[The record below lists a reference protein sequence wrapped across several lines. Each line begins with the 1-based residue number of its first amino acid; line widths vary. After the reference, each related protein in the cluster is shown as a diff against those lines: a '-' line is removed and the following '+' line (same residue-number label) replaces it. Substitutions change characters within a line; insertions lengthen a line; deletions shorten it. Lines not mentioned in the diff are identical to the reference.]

1 VGKSLV
7 LASHLL
13 DDPVHGR
20 LPRRQ
25 KTVLTNTPWRKS
37 KTKIDAEC
45 TLAVPTPHGG
55 SLSTADFDKS
65 EWKIMYPLFIEEG
78 LIGPSECVNKKTPD
92 VLYFTCMFVLCFT
105 FRCLHYVCL
114 RFPPSSEFSTRLHV
128 LVDPFIVKLMSHLHP
143 GFLLRSGTSY
153 SFIHYPWDCALVC
166 LLIESLEFYDR
177 SVFYFINLVGAPGHL
192 DIHSFW
198 NTFVYV
204 SKLFL
209 SPLSFGGFGPSK
221 KIYASAI

>member
-1 VGKSLV
+1 
-7 LASHLL
+7 
-13 DDPVHGR
+13 
-20 LPRRQ
+20 
-25 KTVLTNTPWRKS
+25 VLTNTPWRKS

-45 TLAVPTPHGG
+45 TLAVPTPRGE

-65 EWKIMYPLFIEEG
+65 EWKIMYFLFTEEG

-92 VLYFTCMFVLCFT
+92 VLYLCHDCIDLYFTHTMLCAFTCMFVLFFT

-114 RFPPSSEFSTRLHV
+114 RFPPSSGFSTRLHV
-128 LVDPFIVKLMSHLHP
+128 LVDPFIMKLMSHLHP
-143 GFLLRSGTSY
+143 GFLLHSGTSY
-153 SFIHYPWDCALVC
+153 SFIHYPWDCAQVC

-177 SVFYFINLVGAPGHL
+177 SIFYFINLVGAPGHL
-192 DIHSFW
+192 YIRSFW

-209 SPLSFGGFGPSK
+209 SPLSFGGFRPSK